1 MKRGD
6 KMLID
11 DVKQTLRVSTST
23 LDTEVN
29 DIIES
34 AKADLI
40 LSGILKSK
48 TEEDVIDEF
57 DSLIKRAIILYVKA
71 NFGLD
76 NVDSEKY
83 QRAYDS
89 LKTHLCISQ
98 EYTVEVV

>member
-1 MKRGD
+1 
-6 KMLID
+6 MLID
-11 DVKQTLRVSTST
+11 DVKQTLRISSTA

-34 AKADLI
+34 AKNDLI

-48 TEEDVIDEF
+48 TVEDVIDGY
-57 DSLIKRAIILYVKA
+57 DSLVKRAIILYTKA

-76 NVDSEKY
+76 NADSEKY
-83 QRAYDS
+83 QKAYDS
-89 LKTHLCISQ
+89 LKTHLVLSQ

>member
-1 MKRGD
+1 
-6 KMLID
+6 MLID
-11 DVKQTLRVSTST
+11 DIKQTLRITTSA

-48 TEEDVIDEF
+48 TEEDVIDGF

-76 NVDSEKY
+76 NTDSDKY
-83 QRAYDS
+83 QKAYDS
-89 LKTHLCISQ
+89 LKTHLALSQ
-98 EYTVEVV
+98 EYTIEVV